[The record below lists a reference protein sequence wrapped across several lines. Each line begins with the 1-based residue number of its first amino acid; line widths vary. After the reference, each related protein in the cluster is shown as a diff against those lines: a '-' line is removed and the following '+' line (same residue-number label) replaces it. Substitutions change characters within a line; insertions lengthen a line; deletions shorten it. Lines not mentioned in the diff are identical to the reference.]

1 MAKIFQIEAYN
12 YLINGDF
19 MCILE
24 TYFDSSVLD
33 EDRSQQLNVYNLFRA
48 DYPSNTK
55 GGGLCIYYKEFLCVR
70 EVKLSD
76 LSQCFI
82 FEVSLRNCKGYI
94 DVVYRSPSQ
103 GNAKF
108 EDSLPDFLVEKD
120 KTTAESTHSE
130 GLTFLHTFHQLISK
144 STHLLP
150 HSNSCIDFIFRDH
163 PNLVRITF

>member
-1 MAKIFQIEAYN
+1 
-12 YLINGDF
+12 

-33 EDRSQQLNVYNLFRA
+33 EDGSQQLNVYNLFRA

-108 EDSLPDFLVEKD
+108 EDSLSDFDKQNCFINSLVTIILGDFNTISSSWWK
-120 KTTAESTHSE
+120 KTKRQLKVHIQKA
-130 GLTFLHTFHQLISK
+130 LH
-144 STHLLP
+144 
-150 HSNSCIDFIFRDH
+150 SCIAFI
-163 PNLVRITF
+163 N